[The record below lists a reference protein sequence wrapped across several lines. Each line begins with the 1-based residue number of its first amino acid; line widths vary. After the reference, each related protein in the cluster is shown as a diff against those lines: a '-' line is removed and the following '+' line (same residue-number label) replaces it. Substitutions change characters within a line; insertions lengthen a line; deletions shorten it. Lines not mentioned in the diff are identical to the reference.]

1 LVSNKN
7 RQPVV
12 AFPFYIRF
20 RDQKYWNQ
28 FGEEVDMNV
37 QDYISAKERLRQL
50 KAEKNLN
57 GIIRQFL
64 TFLKIP
70 SAKIDSKSSEKL
82 SKGESSSC

>member
-1 LVSNKN
+1 
-7 RQPVV
+7 
-12 AFPFYIRF
+12 
-20 RDQKYWNQ
+20 
-28 FGEEVDMNV
+28 MNV